1 MSSNRI
7 LIYDTT
13 LRDGTQGEG
22 ISFSVA
28 DKLRIAEKLDH
39 FGIDFIEGGWPGSN
53 PRDMAFF
60 QAVRQMKFK
69 HAKVAAFGS
78 TRRAG
83 IAAADDSQL
92 KLLLDAEMP
101 VVTIFGKT
109 WLLHV
114 TEVLRTTPE
123 ENLAMIEDSVRFL
136 REAGR
141 EVIYDA
147 EHFFDGYKDNPAY
160 ALQTL
165 EAAARGGA
173 CNLTLCDTN
182 GGTMVDEVKRIVGEV
197 VAKFG
202 PGKIGMHC
210 HNDCGLGVAVSLA
223 GVQAGAALVQ
233 GTINGYGERTGNANL
248 VSIIPNLLLKL
259 GYDAHCRPQLPNL
272 RQLSLFAD
280 ELGNRNPDTHAP
292 FIGASA
298 FAHKGGVHAN
308 AAQKVARSYEHIVPE
323 LVGNRQR
330 VLISDMSGRSSVV
343 MKARELGVELEA
355 DSPAL
360 KELIDE
366 IKRLEFLG
374 YEYEAA
380 DASFQLLIAKALE
393 KHREFFG
400 FEGYRVIVERR
411 GPGEPVM
418 SEATVKL
425 RVGDEVHHTVAESDG
440 PVGALDKAL
449 RLALEPVFPQ
459 LREILLRDY
468 KVRILESQQGA
479 GARVRVLVET
489 ADGDELFGT
498 VGAGENIIE
507 ASWQALKDALEFK
520 LLRDEQRKSRG

>member
-39 FGIDFIEGGWPGSN
+39 FGIDYIEGGWPGSN

-60 QAVRQMKFK
+60 HEVRHLKLT
-69 HAKVAAFGS
+69 HAKIAAFGS

-83 IAAADDSQL
+83 IRAADDPQL
-92 KLLLDAEMP
+92 KLLLEAETP
-101 VVTIFGKT
+101 VVTIFGKS

-136 REAGR
+136 CEAGR

-173 CNLTLCDTN
+173 VNLSLCDTN
-182 GGTMVDEVKRIVGEV
+182 GGTMVDEVKHIVGAV
-197 VAKFG
+197 VAQVG
-202 PGKIGMHC
+202 PKVGMHC
-210 HNDCGLGVAVSLA
+210 HNDCGLGVAVSLV
-223 GVQAGAALVQ
+223 GVQAGAVLVQ
-233 GTINGYGERTGNANL
+233 GTANGYGERTGNANL
-248 VSIIPNLLLKL
+248 LTIIPNLLLKL
-259 GYDAHCRPQLPNL
+259 GYEANCRPQLPKL
-272 RQLSLFAD
+272 RQLSLFVD
-280 ELGNRNPDTHAP
+280 ELANLHADNHAP
-292 FIGASA
+292 FVGVSA

-308 AAQKVARSYEHIVPE
+308 AAHKVARSYEHIDPA

-355 DSPAL
+355 GSPAL
-360 KELIDE
+360 KDLIEE
-366 IKRLEFLG
+366 IKKLEFQG

-411 GPGEPVM
+411 GPNEPVI

-425 RVGDEVHHTVAESDG
+425 RIGDELRHTVAESNG
-440 PVGALDKAL
+440 PIGALDKAL
-449 RLALEPVFPQ
+449 RLALEPIFPQ
-459 LREILLRDY
+459 LKEILLRDY

-489 ADGDELFGT
+489 ADGEELFGT

-520 LLRDEQRKSRG
+520 LLRDEQRKAKG